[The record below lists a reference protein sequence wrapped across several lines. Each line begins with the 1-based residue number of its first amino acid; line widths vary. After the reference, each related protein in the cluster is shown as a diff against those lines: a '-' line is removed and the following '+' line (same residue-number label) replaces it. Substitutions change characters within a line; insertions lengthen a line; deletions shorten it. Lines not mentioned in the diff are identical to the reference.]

1 MANKPITMNKVREI
15 LRLYTQSVSKL
26 TIARQTGVARN
37 TLKKYISNY
46 RVSGLTY
53 EVISAMTD
61 KELDDRFGNTTMV
74 FPNEKLLALNKLF
87 PTIDKELKRKGNTKE
102 LAWKKYLE
110 QFPDGYRYTQF
121 CEYFSHWKKRVNPT
135 MHFDHKAGDKLYV
148 DYSGEKLKIIDES
161 TGEIIDV
168 EVFVSILGASQLIYA
183 EASFSQKKDD
193 FLGCLENALEYY
205 GGVPLGIV
213 PDNLKTAVTKSCKY
227 EPTVNETFED
237 FASHY
242 ATTILPT
249 RSYRPRDKALV
260 EGAVKIIYT
269 SIFTKIREKN
279 YTQLKELNAD
289 IRIHLESTN
298 NALMKGRPY
307 SRRMQFEE
315 IEKSVL
321 NPLPL
326 IRYELKKRVHLTVGK
341 NGYIYLY
348 EDKHYYSVPY
358 THIGKKVKVLYSRT
372 KVEIFYN
379 YQSIAIHQRIRSPYN
394 YSTEKE
400 HLASTHKFVA
410 EWSPER
416 FLSWA
421 LSIDPVVHS
430 FIEQVFSKKNHPE
443 QAYKSVMGIMSLG
456 RKTSPQRLIK
466 ACSIAHSYGY
476 YNYAT
481 VRSILEKEI
490 DLLEEDVISINP
502 EEKMPEHENI
512 RGDEY
517 YK

>member
-1 MANKPITMNKVREI
+1 M
-15 LRLYTQSVSKL
+15 
-26 TIARQTGVARN
+26 
-37 TLKKYISNY
+37 
-46 RVSGLTY
+46 
-53 EVISAMTD
+53 
-61 KELDDRFGNTTMV
+61 
-74 FPNEKLLALNKLF
+74 
-87 PTIDKELKRKGNTKE
+87 
-102 LAWKKYLE
+102 
-110 QFPDGYRYTQF
+110 
-121 CEYFSHWKKRVNPT
+121 
-135 MHFDHKAGDKLYV
+135 
-148 DYSGEKLKIIDES
+148 
-161 TGEIIDV
+161 
-168 EVFVSILGASQLIYA
+168 
-183 EASFSQKKDD
+183 
-193 FLGCLENALEYY
+193 
-205 GGVPLGIV
+205 
-213 PDNLKTAVTKSCKY
+213 
-227 EPTVNETFED
+227 
-237 FASHY
+237 
-242 ATTILPT
+242 
-249 RSYRPRDKALV
+249 
-260 EGAVKIIYT
+260 
-269 SIFTKIREKN
+269 
-279 YTQLKELNAD
+279 
-289 IRIHLESTN
+289 
-298 NALMKGRPY
+298 
-307 SRRMQFEE
+307 
-315 IEKSVL
+315 
-321 NPLPL
+321 
-326 IRYELKKRVHLTVGK
+326 HLTVGK

-430 FIEQVFSKKNHPE
+430 FIEQVFLKKNHPE

-490 DLLEEDVISINP
+490 DLLEEDIISTNP